1 MLIENNNKNIFQLL
15 IILINSVFVLSY
27 NEEFPFYEPSQ
38 KNILINSC
46 NEINKIFCPMTSAIE
61 DIFTSIQTEEIIA
74 DNNDYYYNIYIQYHN
89 IYARDIICE
98 NIDITPKTKNE
109 EKDSYSI
116 IFNNCN
122 VLIEGKISYKN
133 EEVAT
138 VDFGPFLSELKID
151 SITFSNYKSDKEIMR
166 VEFKNST
173 QKYNYNRK
181 EAIFSSGIS
190 NMTEQMDDLMDI
202 IYDKYINLINDKIE
216 TNRDRNKILYDTIND
231 FSNNFSYFP
240 GLGLFNE
247 IKNVSYIYYTNF
259 NYEYFIHIKNKI
271 FFDSMNVNFEYAL
284 NNNITY
290 NEGKFVI
297 NNFIFEKDTSKDN
310 NYNNSYL
317 TQKEADFNNLDN
329 KDNIWDTILND
340 FKSKLNYL
348 RK

>member
-1 MLIENNNKNIFQLL
+1 MLIENNNKIIFHLL
-15 IILINSVFVLSY
+15 IIIINCVFVLTY
-27 NEEFPFYEPSQ
+27 NEDFPFFEPSQ
-38 KNILINSC
+38 KSMLKNSC

-61 DIFTSIQTEEIIA
+61 DIFSSIQTEEIIA
-74 DNNDYYYNIYIQYHN
+74 EDNDYCVNLCIQYQN

-109 EKDSYSI
+109 EKDLYSI

-133 EEVAT
+133 EEVAA
-138 VDFGPFLSELKID
+138 VNFGPFLSELKFD
-151 SITFSNYKSDKEIMR
+151 SIIFSNNQSEKEIMR

-173 QKYNYNRK
+173 QKFNYNRN
-181 EAIFSSGIS
+181 EAIFSSEIS
-190 NMTEQMDDLMDI
+190 NMTEQMDDIMNI
-202 IYDKYINLINDKIE
+202 IYDEYINLINDKIE
-216 TNRDRNKILYDTIND
+216 TNRDRNKILHDTIND

-240 GLGLFNE
+240 GLGLFDE

-259 NYEYFIHIKNKI
+259 NYECSIHIKNKI
-271 FFDSMNVNFEYAL
+271 FFDSMSVNFEYAL

-297 NNFIFEKDTSKDN
+297 NNFIFEKDTNKDN
-310 NYNNSYL
+310 YYNNSYL
-317 TQKEADFNNLDN
+317 TQKEPEFNNLDN
-329 KDNIWDTILND
+329 RDNIWDTIFND